1 MLSKFLS
8 EGNKIELRALD
19 RNWDDQ
25 TDNGLKVYH
34 SDVHSI
40 LSKDTMEIS
49 MPIEK
54 SKLVLLPVD
63 SEFEVIAYSTKGL
76 YRCEVRIIDRYKSNN
91 VYLLVVELT
100 DELSKYQRREYYRY
114 SCVLD
119 MLVRELDEEEAELV
133 EKRAF
138 FDAKQSVPM
147 NWGVIID
154 ISGGGLRF
162 VSEERYELDSLVYCT
177 YQLKTKE
184 GNIPF
189 EILGKVLAVKKSKN
203 RPENFE
209 HRISYYKLDVRTRE
223 KIIKFIFE
231 EERKERK
238 KDSLM

>member
-1 MLSKFLS
+1 MLSKFLTD
-8 EGNKIELRALD
+8 GDKIELKALE
-19 RNWDDQ
+19 RSREDQ
-25 TDNGLKVYH
+25 ADGGQKIYY
-34 SDVHSI
+34 SDIHSI

-63 SEFEVIAYSTKGL
+63 SEYELIAYTAKGV
-76 YRCEVRIIDRYKSNN
+76 YRCEVRITDRYKSNN

-119 MLVRELDEEEAELV
+119 MLARELDEEEVEELG
-133 EKRAF
+133 KRPY
-138 FDAKQSVPM
+138 FDPKEGVPM
-147 NWGVIID
+147 NWAVIID

-162 VSEERYELDSLVYCT
+162 VSAQKYEIDSLVYCT

-184 GNIPF
+184 GDIPL
-189 EILGKVLAVKKSKN
+189 EIVGKVLAVKKSKN
-203 RPENFE
+203 RPDCFE
-209 HRISYYKLDVRTRE
+209 HRISYHKLDVKARE
-223 KIIKFIFE
+223 KIIKYIFE

-238 KDSLM
+238 KDGLM